1 LLIASRMSG
10 MTMLEV
16 SPGRFRVELGGG
28 LGLELVMLFSRSF
41 AFWRWDGA
49 LVREAHVGEG

>member
-1 LLIASRMSG
+1 MSD